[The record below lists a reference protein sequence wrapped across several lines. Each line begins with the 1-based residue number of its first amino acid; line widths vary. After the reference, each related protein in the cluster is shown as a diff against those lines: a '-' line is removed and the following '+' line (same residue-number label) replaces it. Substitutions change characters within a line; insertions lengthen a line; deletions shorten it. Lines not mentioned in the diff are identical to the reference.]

1 MCFSAEASFT
11 ASIALAAISF
21 ASYQR
26 ITKKKQLLLLG
37 VPIGFALQQFL
48 EGLVWLSFK
57 YNFNPILSQL
67 ATYGFLFFAFI
78 IWPVYIPLVLTKL
91 ERKIKSRKFLTG
103 LTVLGSTVSAGLLVI
118 LIVGGATPELA
129 NCHIFY
135 RLGIIFS
142 SVQLLVTGLIYLLV
156 TVGAMLSSSLRGM
169 RVLGIATLSSF
180 IVAQYFYYLVAVS
193 VWCFFAALLSLL
205 IYWIIGLNRA

>member
-26 ITKKKQLLLLG
+26 ITKSKQLPLLG
-37 VPIGFALQQFL
+37 LPIGFALQQFL

-57 YNFNPILSQL
+57 YSFNPILSQL
-67 ATYGFLFFAFI
+67 VTYGFLFFAFI
-78 IWPVYIPLVLTKL
+78 FWPTYIPLVLTKL

-103 LTVLGSTVSAGLLVI
+103 LTVLGSIVSASFLVI
-118 LIVGGATPELA
+118 LIAGGATAEMA
-129 NCHIFY
+129 NCYVLY
-135 RLGIIFS
+135 RLGVIFS
-142 SVQLLVTGLIYLLV
+142 YAQLLVIGLIYLLV

-180 IVAQYFYYLVAVS
+180 IIAQYFYYLTAVS